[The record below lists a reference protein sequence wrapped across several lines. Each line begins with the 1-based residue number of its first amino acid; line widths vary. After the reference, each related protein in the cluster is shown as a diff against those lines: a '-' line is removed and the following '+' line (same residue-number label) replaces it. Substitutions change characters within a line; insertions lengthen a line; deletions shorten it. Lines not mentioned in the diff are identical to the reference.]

1 MIGQTISHY
10 RVVEKL
16 GGGGMGVVYKAEDT
30 ELGRFVAI
38 KFLPDNVVEDP
49 QALERFRREARAA
62 SALNHPNICT
72 IHEIGRAP
80 LQGGEKGDGH
90 PFIVMEYLD
99 GATLKHIITG
109 RPMELDRLLEIGIEV
124 TDALDAAHSQGIVH
138 RDIKPANIFVTKR
151 GHAKILDFGLAK
163 VAQLEH
169 AAVQADST
177 TMGGVD
183 EAHLTSPGTA
193 VGTVAYMSPEQVRA
207 KDLDPRTDI
216 FSFGVVLYEMATGL
230 LPFRG
235 ESSGV
240 ITEGILSRAPVPPVR
255 INPDVPPKLEE
266 IIQKALEKD
275 VTLRYQHASDLRTD
289 LRRLKRD
296 TDSSRRVVATES
308 NEPAEEPAASGRLSS
323 HDVGVGP
330 RPPDGHVRR
339 GLSEPAAAGVSER
352 LQSTPKPARPAPGS
366 GSRRATE
373 SPATQAVDQEPTA
386 LQRRRRSLDRK
397 LIIAG
402 LAAVAAAAI
411 LVPLLMRKP
420 KLTEKDTIVL
430 ADFVNTTGDPVFDG
444 TLRQGLEVQLE
455 QSPFLMLLSEE
466 RIQQTLK
473 LMEQSPNARLAPDIA
488 REVCQRTSSAAVLNG
503 SIAQIGSEYTLILKA
518 ANCANGEF
526 IASAEAQAADKNHVL
541 DALGKAA
548 SEMRGKLG
556 ESLSTIQKFDTP
568 VAQASTSSLEA
579 LQAYS
584 LAIQMTGANDFA
596 AAIPLLQRAIKLDPN
611 FAMAYA
617 ELGTSYGDI
626 GEPTLAAEYEQKAYD
641 LRDRVSEREKFYIDS
656 HYYNYVT
663 GDLEK
668 ARQVFEVWAQNYPRD
683 EVPSTNLGVIYAN
696 LGDYEKGLEKAQDS
710 FRLNPSGLNY
720 SNLAGSFMT
729 VNRLDE
735 AVVISREAEAK
746 KLDSGYMHA
755 GLYGLSFLR
764 NDSAGMAQQVAW
776 AAGKPGI
783 EDFLLAMEADT
794 AAYSGQLRHAREFS
808 QRAEVS
814 AQRADEKETA
824 ATYEAQAALRE
835 ALFGN
840 AVDAQKLADAALKLS
855 NGRDVQFLAG
865 SAFAFAGDTAKA
877 QTVVAD
883 FTKRF
888 PEDTLVRFIYLPAI
902 QAQLALDGHDS
913 AKAIEDL
920 GPAAPYEL
928 GQTGNGAITPALYP
942 VYVRA
947 EAYLA
952 SKQGKEAA
960 AEFQKILDHRGVVVN
975 GPIGALAHLGLG
987 RARALAGGTAQA
999 RTAYQDFLALWK
1011 DADPD
1016 VPILRQAKSE
1026 YASLK

>member
-10 RVVEKL
+10 RVIEKL

-72 IHEIGRAP
+72 IHEIGRVP
-80 LQGGEKGDGH
+80 LQAGGQAGGR

-99 GATLKHIITG
+99 GATLKHMITE
-109 RPMELDRLLEIGIEV
+109 RPMELDRLLDIGIEV

-183 EAHLTSPGTA
+183 EANLTSPGTT

-207 KDLDPRTDI
+207 KELDPRTDI

-240 ITEGILSRAPVPPVR
+240 ITEAILNRAPVPPVR

-275 VTLRYQHASDLRTD
+275 ITLRYQHASDLRTD

-296 TDSSRRVVATES
+296 TDSSRRAVALEGR
-308 NEPAEEPAASGRLSS
+308 ELDAEKPGSGRAAVEHPAAR
-323 HDVGVGP
+323 DVP
-330 RPPDGHVRR
+330 
-339 GLSEPAAAGVSER
+339 ER
-352 LQSTPKPARPAPGS
+352 LQSTPRTPRAAAEPGSRQSTSWPAPPVV
-366 GSRRATE
+366 E
-373 SPATQAVDQEPTA
+373 QEPWAPKRSRSA
-386 LQRRRRSLDRK
+386 LTWK
-397 LIIAG
+397 LVAAG
-402 LAAVAAAAI
+402 LSMIVAAAI
-411 LVPLLMRKP
+411 LIPLLMRKP

-430 ADFVNTTGDPVFDG
+430 AEFVNTTGDPVFDG
-444 TLRQGLEVQLE
+444 ALRQGLEVQLE
-455 QSPFLMLLSEE
+455 QSPFLLLLSEE

-473 LMEQSPNARLAPDIA
+473 LMQQLPDARLSPDIA

-518 ANCANGEF
+518 VNCATGDS
-526 IASAEAQAADKNHVL
+526 IAGAEAQASDKNHVL

-556 ESLSTIQKFDTP
+556 ESLSTVQKFDTP
-568 VAQASTSSLEA
+568 VEQASTSSLEA

-584 LAIQMTGANDFA
+584 LARKMNGANDFA
-596 AAIPLLQRAIKLDPN
+596 GAIPVLQRAVKLDPN
-611 FAMAYA
+611 FAIAYA
-617 ELGTSYGDI
+617 ALATCYGNI
-626 GEPTLAAEYEQKAYD
+626 NEAAMAAQYAQKAYE
-641 LRDRVSEREKFYIDS
+641 LRDRASEHEKFYIDS
-656 HYYNYVT
+656 HYYNYTT
-663 GDLEK
+663 GDLDK
-668 ARQVFEVWAQNYPRD
+668 ASQVYEVWGRNYPRD
-683 EVPSTNLGVIYAN
+683 EVPPTNLGATDQA
-696 LGDYEKGLEKAQDS
+696 LGNYEKLLGEAQEA

-720 SNLAGSFMT
+720 TNLVSGYIAL
-729 VNRLDE
+729 NRFDE
-735 AVVISREAEAK
+735 ARALAEEAQAK
-746 KLDSGYMHA
+746 KLDSGF
-755 GLYGLSFLR
+755 LRLSFYQLAFLR
-764 NDSAGMAQQVAW
+764 GDAAGMAQQVAW
-776 AAGKPGI
+776 AAAKSGI
-783 EDFLLAMEADT
+783 EDNFMSFEADT
-794 AAYSGQLRHAREFS
+794 AAYSGQLRRAEELS
-808 QRAEVS
+808 QRAETS
-814 AQRADEKETA
+814 AERADEKETA
-824 ATYEAQAALRE
+824 AIYEAQAALRE

-840 AVDAQKLADAALKLS
+840 ADKAEKVADAVLKLS
-855 NGRDVQFLAG
+855 NGRDVQFLA
-865 SAFAFAGDTAKA
+865 AMALAVAGDAGKTQAL
-877 QTVVAD
+877 VAD
-883 FTKRF
+883 FSKRF
-888 PEDTLVRFIYLPAI
+888 PEDTIVRYVYIPTLRG
-902 QAQLALDGHDS
+902 QLALDRRDPS
-913 AKAIEDL
+913 KAIEEL
-920 GPAAPYEL
+920 QTGAQYEL
-928 GQTGNGAITPALYP
+928 GQVISGVVTAALYP
-942 VYVRA
+942 VYVRGGS
-947 EAYLA
+947 YLA

-960 AEFQKILDHRGVVVN
+960 TEYQKIIDHRGAVMN

-987 RARALAGGTAQA
+987 RAYALAGDSARA

-1011 DADPD
+1011 DADAD
-1016 VPILRQAKSE
+1016 IPILRQAKSE